1 MALAVINTLA
11 FFAVYAGNSETL
23 SWSSFFAAN
32 ANRWQYVRDHFLSGF
47 SFTPT
52 LGVAVFAGL
61 AVCVLAAMIRAPYFR
76 AIGGPGYPLAPRN
89 REEAARLSLFYVLAN
104 LVIWVL
110 PMAVPGN
117 SVLAQIVSFAV
128 LVIAILIAFVDYV
141 IVFEDMAFLPA
152 MRRGV
157 QLFARRWITVI
168 AIFVVIQLVYLGI
181 YSLYDLYYRGAEGL
195 FILLPVSQ
203 ILVESFVVLCVDLVL
218 IFLYEQIRQEGA
230 SPGPRPRS

>member
-1 MALAVINTLA
+1 M
-11 FFAVYAGNSETL
+11 
-23 SWSSFFAAN
+23 
-32 ANRWQYVRDHFLSGF
+32 
-47 SFTPT
+47 
-52 LGVAVFAGL
+52 AVFAGL

-76 AIGGPGYPLAPRN
+76 AIAGPGYPLAPRN

-110 PMAVPGN
+110 PMAAPGN

-128 LVIAILIAFVDYV
+128 LVIAILIVFVDYV

-152 MRRGV
+152 LRRSV

-181 YSLYDLYYRGAEGL
+181 YSLYDLYYRGADGVVHPSPAQSDPGG
-195 FILLPVSQ
+195 IVRGAVRRPGADLPLRADKTGRARLQDRDPGPQGTTSTVGA
-203 ILVESFVVLCVDLVL
+203 VV
-218 IFLYEQIRQEGA
+218 GA
-230 SPGPRPRS
+230 SSGATRG